1 MPRLA
6 AHHLSAFDEAA
17 GWFYFNFK
25 HELHPYWSWQTAW
38 RRGWLP
44 LNLSHVKPMYLN
56 VCRTENEGNPNA
68 QHPGGANS
76 DLPWYNALP
85 SARSSSPVVLLMGLG
100 LGTLIGAA
108 VLLKMVLNVLE
119 RSSYRSKA
127 AMGLQ
132 PINSL
137 ELPPRLL
144 NLARKTQG
152 RKPGGLGV
160 LGLKQRVSSR
170 ALTQLA
176 FPLMSQEHTIQ
187 ETDEELL
194 ESPQAPG
201 SDLFASSARG
211 AGSSR
216 DPLNFIR

>member
-1 MPRLA
+1 MR
-6 AHHLSAFDEAA
+6 
-17 GWFYFNFK
+17 
-25 HELHPYWSWQTAW
+25 
-38 RRGWLP
+38 
-44 LNLSHVKPMYLN
+44 
-56 VCRTENEGNPNA
+56 GNPNA

-144 NLARKTQG
+144 NLARKTR

-160 LGLKQRVSSR
+160 LGLKQRVSRARSR
-170 ALTQLA
+170 NW
-176 FPLMSQEHTIQ
+176 P
-187 ETDEELL
+187 
-194 ESPQAPG
+194 
-201 SDLFASSARG
+201 
-211 AGSSR
+211 SR
-216 DPLNFIR
+216 